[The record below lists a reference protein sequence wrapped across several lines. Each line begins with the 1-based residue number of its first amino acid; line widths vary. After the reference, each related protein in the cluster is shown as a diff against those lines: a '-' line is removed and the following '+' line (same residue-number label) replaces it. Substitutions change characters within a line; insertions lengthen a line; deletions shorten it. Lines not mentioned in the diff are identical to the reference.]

1 MRALLLAVL
10 LGGWLGGFPVF
21 ADDKAPQTFEGAGT
35 LTTPVF
41 SVQDKWEVRWDCPDV
56 VSITIFSADGAIVA
70 GASSA
75 SRGSLYQPKGGSYYL
90 QISRAGEQ
98 TSKWHVSVV
107 QLGAGPAPGAD
118 ASSANYF
125 PPGPTSPGS
134 TNMVSASAAPPAPGS
149 TNMVSTPAAPASPVP
164 ATTTNAP
171 AAIPAA
177 DAIPDALAH
186 AVVLIK
192 GDIGEGTGF
201 LVKTADGPAVVTNNH
216 VVRAN
221 TNLKILTTTGAQ
233 IKILGLKGAS
243 DRDLVM
249 FKIQDDHYTYFD
261 LAPDVASI
269 AETGDTVIT
278 PGNSEGG
285 EVMLNTKGTVLGIG
299 PERVEISNPIYHG
312 NSGGPVYHVKSGKV
326 LAVVTQAMK
335 VDTSNDID
343 KASFENKGS
352 AISGAMR
359 YFGLRVDNVSKWETY
374 DWNRFLNETT
384 FLRNFHDQSRC
395 LDSFMNGARYEKAHV
410 TSTDEYG
417 PPDSRYYLHN
427 EKISNA
433 QDNFHKFSTDADNS
447 QRLDAWRE
455 LIMSL
460 QGVAKQDMDA
470 IQDPSNFYSFDQLL
484 AAHEVKYRNALTSEI
499 EKMGDKM
506 SDMGH

>member
-1 MRALLLAVL
+1 MRALLLSVL
-10 LGGWLGGFPVF
+10 LGGWLGGLPVF
-21 ADDKAPQTFEGAGT
+21 AEDKAPQAFEGTGA
-35 LTTPVF
+35 LTTAAF

-56 VSITIFSADGAIVA
+56 VSITICSPDGAIVA

-75 SRGSLYQPKGGSYYL
+75 SRGSLYQAKGGSYYL
-90 QISRAGEQ
+90 QISGVGEQ
-98 TSKWHVSVV
+98 ASKWHVSVV
-107 QLGAGPAPGAD
+107 QLGAEPAPGAN
-118 ASSANYF
+118 ASLANYF
-125 PPGPTSPGS
+125 PPAPTTHGS
-134 TNMVSASAAPPAPGS
+134 TNTVTTPATPIPPAL
-149 TNMVSTPAAPASPVP
+149 TNIALALSVPASPIQVT
-164 ATTTNAP
+164 ATNAP
-171 AAIPAA
+171 AATPATDGIPE
-177 DAIPDALAH
+177 ALAQ
-186 AVVLIK
+186 AVVLVK

-201 LVKTADGPAVVTNNH
+201 LVKTADGPMVVTNQH

-221 TNLKILTTTGAQ
+221 ANLKILTTTGAQ
-233 IKILGLKGAS
+233 IKTLGLKGAS
-243 DRDLVM
+243 DRDLMM
-249 FKIQDDHYTYFD
+249 FKIMDDHYTYFD
-261 LAPDVASI
+261 LATDVSSV

-299 PERVEISNPIYHG
+299 PERIEFSNPIYHG

-326 LAVVTQAMK
+326 LGVVTQAMK

-359 YFGLRVDNVSKWETY
+359 YFGFRLDNVPKWEAY

-395 LDSFMNGARYEKAHV
+395 LDSFMNGARYEKARV

-417 PPDSRYYLHN
+417 PPNARYYLRN
-427 EKISNA
+427 EKIATA

-455 LIMSL
+455 LIMNL
-460 QGVAKQDMDA
+460 QGLAKQDVDA
-470 IQDPSNFYSFDQLL
+470 IQDPSNFYSFDQLV
-484 AAHEVKYRNALTSEI
+484 AAEEIKYRKALQTEI